1 MRPPL
6 RLTGAPGESSIE
18 RTKRD
23 LAITAPDVELIP
35 IEQAFRT
42 VWSASPE
49 FLRPMLAGH

>member
-1 MRPPL
+1 MRPSL

-49 FLRPMLAGH
+49 FVRPMLAGH